1 MGSDLYSINNSP
13 KTISKKNKKKPLP
26 IATMF
31 KLPSPLPIWPPGEG
45 FASGTIDLGG
55 LEVCQIS
62 SFTKIWATH
71 EGGPDNLGATFFNPS
86 PLPEGFFLLG
96 SYAQPNNTPLFGCI
110 LAGKDVLTGNDP
122 SSGTVLKPPTDYT
135 LVFSSESLKIKQDG
149 IGYIWQPTP
158 PDGYKAI
165 GHLVTSSPQK
175 PSPDEIRCV
184 RLDFTDISEI
194 DTWIWG
200 LDTKTVP
207 NGLNVYGL
215 RPTTRGV
222 QALGVLSGTFTAQ
235 NGKSDSTSLACL
247 KNSKA
252 DFSSSMPNL
261 SQIQALFQA
270 YSPWIYF
277 HPNEQYLPSSVSWFF
292 KNGALLYAKGD
303 ESKPVRIEPTG
314 SNLPQGGSNDGAY
327 WLDLPTDKVAKER
340 VKRGDLQDAGVYLHV
355 KPMLGASFTDIVIWI
370 FYPFNGPARAKV
382 KIVNI
387 SFDKIGEH
395 VGDWEH
401 VTLRVS
407 NFDGGLKS
415 VYFSEHSRGAWVSAS
430 ELEFQ
435 GGNKPVTYAS
445 LHGHAFYPKAG
456 LVLQGSDGIGIR
468 NDTAKGKTVMDTG
481 ARSVVVA
488 AEHLGSEIVELPW
501 LDYEREWGPKIEY
514 NLEDE
519 LKKVEKLLPGNLK
532 KELEKV
538 IRGLPKEALGE
549 EGPTGPKV
557 KDSWSGDERT

>member
-1 MGSDLYSINNSP
+1 MGSHPHSASP
-13 KTISKKNKKKPLP
+13 EKISKKSKKPLP
-26 IATMF
+26 IGTMF
-31 KLPSPLPIWPPGEG
+31 KLPSPVPIWPPGEG

-71 EGGPDNLGATFFNPS
+71 QGGPDNLGATFFNPS
-86 PLPEGFFLLG
+86 PLPEGFFMLG

-110 LAGKDVLTGNDP
+110 LAGKDATGNP
-122 SSGTVLKPPTDYT
+122 STGILKPPIDYT

-165 GHLVTSSPQK
+165 GHLVTTSPEK

-184 RLDFTDISEI
+184 RSDFADVSEI
-194 DTWIWG
+194 DTLVWG
-200 LDTKTVP
+200 LDGT

-215 RPTTRGV
+215 RPTSRGV
-222 QALGVLSGTFTAQ
+222 QALGVPSGTFLAR
-235 NGKSDSTSLACL
+235 NGNTDSTSLACL
-247 KNSKA
+247 KNVKA

-261 SQIQALFQA
+261 SQIHALFQA

-292 KNGALLYAKGD
+292 DNGALLYAKGN

-314 SNLPQGGSNDGAY
+314 SNLPQVGSNDGAY
-327 WLDLPTDKVAKER
+327 WLDLPADQVAKER

-355 KPMLGASFTDIVIWI
+355 KPMLGALFTDIVIWV

-382 KIVNI
+382 EFVNI

-407 NFDGGLKS
+407 NFNGELKS
-415 VYFSEHSRGAWVSAS
+415 VYFSEHSRGVWVSAS

-456 LVLQGSDGIGIR
+456 LVLQGSGGIGIR
-468 NDTAKGKTVMDTG
+468 NDTAKGKMVMDTG
-481 ARSVVVA
+481 AKFVVA
-488 AEHLGSEIVELPW
+488 AAEYLGSEIVEPPW
-501 LDYEREWGPKIEY
+501 LNYVREWGPRIEY
-514 NLEDE
+514 NIEDE
-519 LKKVEKLLPGNLK
+519 LKKVEKLLPGKLK

-538 IRGLPKEALGE
+538 IRSLPKEVLGE

-557 KDSWSGDERT
+557 KDSWSGDERS